1 MKTSYVIACLGGIA
15 AIALAVVAFGG
26 GGTSSLG
33 VGAVARA
40 AETPSQVAGA
50 QVAID
55 GSITAPGATM
65 TMTGGGHMNFK
76 AGEGELTLTIGGLP
90 AAAQATLPGGSIEMT
105 ELMKGGSL
113 YMDSPLFAGKLPNG
127 ARWMKLDLA
136 SVGQAMGLNPSSMTS
151 FGANPSQ
158 YLSYLKAAGGSMSVA
173 GREAV
178 RGVPTTR
185 YSGQVNLLQAMEK
198 QAGANVTQVREAFAK
213 VQAELGGGTIPV
225 EVWVD
230 GAGMVR
236 KEAITIDVSA
246 AGQSVATKM
255 DIEYFNFGSSSTVT
269 APAGSEVYDLT
280 QQALQGL
287 SATQ

>member
-40 AETPSQVAGA
+40 AETTSQVAGA

-113 YMDSPLFAGKLPNG
+113 YMDSPLFA
-127 ARWMKLDLA
+127 
-136 SVGQAMGLNPSSMTS
+136 
-151 FGANPSQ
+151 
-158 YLSYLKAAGGSMSVA
+158 AG
-173 GREAV
+173 
-178 RGVPTTR
+178 
-185 YSGQVNLLQAMEK
+185 
-198 QAGANVTQVREAFAK
+198 
-213 VQAELGGGTIPV
+213 
-225 EVWVD
+225 
-230 GAGMVR
+230 
-236 KEAITIDVSA
+236 
-246 AGQSVATKM
+246 
-255 DIEYFNFGSSSTVT
+255 
-269 APAGSEVYDLT
+269 
-280 QQALQGL
+280 
-287 SATQ
+287 